1 MSNSEIAAKG
11 INYVM
16 NTYSRLPIAFAKGE
30 GSYLWDMDG
39 KKYLDFLSGI
49 AVNCLGYNHPVLTKA
64 IEEQAERVIHTSN
77 LYWIKQQVDIA
88 EILVKQSGLGKAFF
102 CNSGAEANEAA
113 IKLARKYAK
122 KKLGENKYEI
132 ITFYNSFHGRT
143 LATVTATAQTKYQKG
158 LEPLPQGFSYAIFN
172 DLEDLKSKI
181 NKNTCA
187 VMVEPI
193 QGEGGI
199 NAALPGFL
207 KGVRDLCDEKGLLL
221 IFDEVQ
227 CGIGRTGKM
236 FAYQNYGVQPDILT
250 LAKSLAGG
258 FPMGAMLATD
268 EAAGGFSPGDHA
280 STFGGN
286 HLACN
291 AALAVV
297 NFILDNN
304 LMDNVLNIGNYLKEK
319 LQQFQ
324 GKYSFIKEIKGM
336 GLMIGVEVEI
346 DGNKVVGEC
355 MEEGLIINCIGGKVL
370 RLLPPYIITKEEADL
385 AIEILD
391 RVLEKM
397 Q

>member
-1 MSNSEIAAKG
+1 MSNSEIATKG

-319 LQQFQ
+319 LQQFK